1 MSDALFAEDGGAFVP
16 SEHTRGPW
24 DPRAQH
30 GGAPAALLGRAI
42 ERLPTD
48 VPMQVARITVDLL
61 RPVPMAPMRVAARVL
76 RPGRRV
82 QLAEADATV
91 DGEVVCR
98 ATAWRI
104 RAAEFTFPASDVTSP
119 VIGNPGTARPF
130 IAESDQPALHRTGM
144 EIRFSHGAFETP
156 GDATAWFRLRYPVV
170 AGETPS
176 PLQRVLAAADFG
188 NGISS
193 AFEFLTFLYVNT
205 DLTVHLHRLPAG
217 EWVCLAAHTS
227 VEPTG
232 IGLAQS
238 ALYDERGPLG
248 RSLQSLLI
256 DALPGQSPAGL

>member
-1 MSDALFAEDGGAFVP
+1 MTDALYVPDAGGFVP

-42 ERLPTD
+42 ELLPAE
-48 VPMQVARITVDLL
+48 VPMQVARVTVDLL
-61 RPVPMAPMRVAARVL
+61 RPVPIAPLRIVARVV

-82 QLAEADATV
+82 QLCQAEASAGD
-91 DGEVVCR
+91 DVVCR

-104 RAAEFTFPASDVTSP
+104 RVADLTVPVAEMAAAM
-119 VIGNPGTARPF
+119 IGTPSTAEPF
-130 IAESDQPALHRTGM
+130 VPESDQPALHRTGM
-144 EIRFSHGAFETP
+144 EIRFSRGAFETP

-193 AFEFLTFLYVNT
+193 AFEFLTHLYVNT

-217 EWVCLAAHTS
+217 EWVCLDAQTS
-227 VEPTG
+227 AEPTG

-238 ALYDERGPLG
+238 TLYDERGALG

-256 DALPGQSPAGL
+256 DALPGRTPYGA